1 MKIVNVSQ
9 SYDEKHI
16 FRNFSY
22 EFPNGKITAI
32 MGGSGVGK
40 TTLLKIIA
48 GLTNY
53 TGEIQK
59 EGEISYVFGETSL
72 IPSLTVRQNLN
83 FAVSHVIPCKEE
95 RETLIKDIL
104 AEVELIDEID
114 NYPHQLSTG
123 MAQRVSIA
131 RGFLYPSSTIIMDE
145 PFRGLDTAL
154 KTKLE
159 KLLLKLLS
167 KDKKTVI
174 FITHDVTEA
183 VLIADK
189 VIVVDGR
196 PIEVKGEIEINLP
209 QEERTLSNEIVSKS
223 GEQLLTFLQNH

>member
-1 MKIVNVSQ
+1 
-9 SYDEKHI
+9 
-16 FRNFSY
+16 
-22 EFPNGKITAI
+22 
-32 MGGSGVGK
+32 
-40 TTLLKIIA
+40 
-48 GLTNY
+48 
-53 TGEIQK
+53 
-59 EGEISYVFGETSL
+59 
-72 IPSLTVRQNLN
+72 
-83 FAVSHVIPCKEE
+83 
-95 RETLIKDIL
+95 
-104 AEVELIDEID
+104 
-114 NYPHQLSTG
+114 
-123 MAQRVSIA
+123 
-131 RGFLYPSSTIIMDE
+131 MDE

-154 KTKLE
+154 KTKLV